1 MGWLINA
8 TAWAHVMTIV
18 LFFMVAYLLDQVQRL
33 KNQLNTMQSQVDMQ
47 SLNDQL
53 GNIHYMI
60 NRLIA
65 IIDPKE
71 PGIAKD

>member
-18 LFFMVAYLLDQVQRL
+18 LFFMVAYLLDQVHRL
-33 KNQLNTMQSQVDMQ
+33 KNQVNAMQSQFDMQ
-47 SLNDQL
+47 ALNDQL
-53 GNIHYMI
+53 GNMHYTI

-65 IIDPKE
+65 IIEPKE